1 MKLASALLAPTLFAL
16 SLIAL
21 PVAAG
26 VLDKPAPK
34 LTAKTLDGK
43 TFDVS
48 AQKGKVVIVSFWA
61 TWCAP
66 CRAEM
71 PALQAYY
78 NAHKAEGLDL
88 VAISMDDPDKDKAVA
103 KIMSA
108 YTFPGAHGRDA
119 KFDGYGH
126 IGFLP
131 VAFIIDRSGV
141 VRWDGNA
148 QAQPV
153 AFDAA
158 KLDATVTPLLKAH

>member
-1 MKLASALLAPTLFAL
+1 MKLASALLALSLFAL
-16 SLIAL
+16 PA
-21 PVAAG
+21 AAG
-26 VLDKPAPK
+26 TLDKPAPK
-34 LTAKTLDGK
+34 LTARTLDGK
-43 TFDVS
+43 TFDLS

-71 PALQAYY
+71 PALEAYY
-78 NAHKAEGLDL
+78 KAHKAEGLEL

-103 KIMSA
+103 RIMSG

-126 IGFLP
+126 VGFLP
-131 VAFIIDRSGV
+131 VAFIVDRGGV

-148 QAQPV
+148 QPNPV

-158 KLDATVTPLLKAH
+158 KLEATVTPLLKARS